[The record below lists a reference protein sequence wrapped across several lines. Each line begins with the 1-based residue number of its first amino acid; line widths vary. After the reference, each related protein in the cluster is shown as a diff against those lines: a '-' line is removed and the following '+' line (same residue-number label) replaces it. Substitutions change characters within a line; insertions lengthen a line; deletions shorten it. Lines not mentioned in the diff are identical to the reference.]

1 MQAPLRRARSRGT
14 AKAATKRRR
23 ATPIKRGGRI
33 VWGLESD
40 PAHVAPFGGILT
52 ANHWAKEFAYDSL
65 VEWDRNL
72 NVRPA
77 LAEKFE
83 IISKTAIRW
92 TLKKGVRFHN
102 GKEVTSADVKYSVE
116 RMLNPPLP
124 GSISTVAQVPAID
137 RVQVVS
143 KYVFILHLKQPD
155 ARIIGF
161 FAWQRYAP
169 IVPEGLYDQ
178 INVARNAIGT
188 GPYRML
194 GYEPNDRIEYVKNTR
209 LLEDGLPVH
218 ELDAAEDPRR
228 RAGPRRGAAG
238 RGDRRRDALG
248 RRRPVAR
255 ATTADLTVL
264 KGPNAAFRELQMT
277 IKRGE
282 DKPWHNQA
290 RAPGGQPR
298 DQPRGHHQAGLQRR
312 GRVLGA
318 RSARLR
324 PVAADGRGAA
334 GRSTRSSTCRWRRS

>member
-1 MQAPLRRARSRGT
+1 MRAPLRRAPSPAT
-14 AKAATKRRR
+14 AKAATKRPR
-23 ATPIKRGGRI
+23 ATPIKRGGRLI
-33 VWGLESD
+33 WGLESD

-83 IISKTAIRW
+83 ILNKTQIRW
-92 TLKKGVRFHN
+92 TLKQGVRFHN

-116 RMLNPPLP
+116 KMLNPPLP

-155 ARIIGF
+155 ARVIGF

-178 INVARNAIGT
+178 INVSRNAIGT

-194 GYEPNDRIEYVKNTR
+194 GYEPNDRIEYVEVR
-209 LLEDGLPVH
+209 EPLED
-218 ELDAAEDPRR
+218 
-228 RAGPRRGAAG
+228 RASR
-238 RGDRRRDALG
+238 
-248 RRRPVAR
+248 
-255 ATTADLTVL
+255 T
-264 KGPNAAFRELQMT
+264 
-277 IKRGE
+277 
-282 DKPWHNQA
+282 
-290 RAPGGQPR
+290 
-298 DQPRGHHQAGLQRR
+298 
-312 GRVLGA
+312 
-318 RSARLR
+318 
-324 PVAADGRGAA
+324 
-334 GRSTRSSTCRWRRS
+334 